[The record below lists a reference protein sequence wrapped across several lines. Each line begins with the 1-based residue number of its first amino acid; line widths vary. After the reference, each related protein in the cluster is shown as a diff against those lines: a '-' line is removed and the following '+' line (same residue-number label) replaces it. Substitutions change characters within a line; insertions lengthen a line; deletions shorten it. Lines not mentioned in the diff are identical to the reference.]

1 MKSSVADFWSITPLH
16 FRNAGDEGFKHF
28 FYLMNMAISDTNNTS
43 AKELNTVYALLL
55 HKAHG
60 KSRTSDR
67 NYRTISTCPVLAKGL
82 DMFLHDLF
90 KDSWNTAQAPT
101 QYQGEGSSHELV
113 SLLLTETIQESLHH
127 HHLPVFLLFL
137 DARSAF
143 DTVVISFLI
152 RNLYF
157 TGMVGNSLNHINNR
171 ITNRLTYCDWD
182 RQIMGP
188 IYDKQGLEHG
198 GCN

>member
-67 NYRTISTCPVLAKGL
+67 NYRTIPTCSVLAKGI
-82 DMFLHDLF
+82 DMFLHD
-90 KDSWNTAQAPT
+90 KMMR
-101 QYQGEGSSHELV
+101 V
-113 SLLLTETIQESLHH
+113 
-127 HHLPVFLLFL
+127 
-137 DARSAF
+137 
-143 DTVVISFLI
+143 
-152 RNLYF
+152 
-157 TGMVGNSLNHINNR
+157 NS
-171 ITNRLTYCDWD
+171 
-182 RQIMGP
+182 
-188 IYDKQGLEHG
+188 G
-198 GCN
+198 G